1 MYNHRKGRFLIGRHH
16 GDKHAQHQARLR
28 PQARAGGGV
37 LRHRLTPTAVF
48 NVFARQFV
56 AHRGFPF
63 AVTAPVP
70 TEREFAAK
78 MDSIYLSMLEGNASE
93 HELVEA

>member
-1 MYNHRKGRFLIGRHH
+1 MATSTINIRMDSELKREMDEISSDIG
-16 GDKHAQHQARLR
+16 
-28 PQARAGGGV
+28 
-37 LRHRLTPTAVF
+37 LTTTAAF

-78 MDSIYLSMLEGNASE
+78 MDSIYLSMREGNASE
-93 HELVEA
+93 HELIED

>member
-1 MYNHRKGRFLIGRHH
+1 MATSTLNIRLDSDLKRELEEVSSDIG
-16 GDKHAQHQARLR
+16 
-28 PQARAGGGV
+28 
-37 LRHRLTPTAVF
+37 LTPTAVF

-56 AHRGFPF
+56 AHRG
-63 AVTAPVP
+63 
-70 TEREFAAK
+70 FAAK

>member
-1 MYNHRKGRFLIGRHH
+1 MATSTLNIRLDSDLKRDLEKISSDIG
-16 GDKHAQHQARLR
+16 
-28 PQARAGGGV
+28 
-37 LRHRLTPTAVF
+37 LTPTAVF

-78 MDSIYLSMLEGNASE
+78 MDAVYLSMREGKASE
-93 HELVEA
+93 HELIED

>member
-1 MYNHRKGRFLIGRHH
+1 MATSTLNIRIDADLKREMEEVSSEIG
-16 GDKHAQHQARLR
+16 
-28 PQARAGGGV
+28 
-37 LRHRLTPTAVF
+37 LTPTAVF

-63 AVTAPVP
+63 AVVAPVP
-70 TEREFAAK
+70 TEREFAER
-78 MDSIYLSMLEGNASE
+78 MDSIYFSMREGQASE

>member
-1 MYNHRKGRFLIGRHH
+1 MATSTLNIRLDSDLKRELEEVSSDIG
-16 GDKHAQHQARLR
+16 
-28 PQARAGGGV
+28 
-37 LRHRLTPTAVF
+37 LTPTAVF

-63 AVTAPVP
+63 AVTAPAP

-78 MDSIYLSMLEGNASE
+78 MDSLYLSMLEGNASE

>member
-1 MYNHRKGRFLIGRHH
+1 MATSTINIRIDSNLKRDLEKASSNIG
-16 GDKHAQHQARLR
+16 
-28 PQARAGGGV
+28 
-37 LRHRLTPTAVF
+37 LTPTAVF

-63 AVTAPVP
+63 AVTEPVP

-78 MDSIYLSMLEGNASE
+78 TDAICLSMREGDASE
-93 HELVEA
+93 YELLEA

>member
-1 MYNHRKGRFLIGRHH
+1 MATSTLNIRLDSDLKHEIEQVSSEIG
-16 GDKHAQHQARLR
+16 
-28 PQARAGGGV
+28 
-37 LRHRLTPTAVF
+37 LTPTAVF

-63 AVTAPVP
+63 AVVSPAP

-78 MDSIYLSMLEGNASE
+78 MDALYLDMLDGNAAK
-93 HELVEA
+93 HELIED

>member
-1 MYNHRKGRFLIGRHH
+1 MATSTLNIRLDSGLKRELEEVSSDIG
-16 GDKHAQHQARLR
+16 
-28 PQARAGGGV
+28 
-37 LRHRLTPTAVF
+37 LTPTAVF

-63 AVTAPVP
+63 DVTAPVP

-78 MDSIYLSMLEGNASE
+78 MDAIYLSMLEGNASE